1 MPLKSMTGFGRA
13 DAAGTA
19 GPIDGGWH
27 WEIRSVN
34 GRGLEPR
41 LRLPPG
47 YEPLETGVRDIIQ
60 RRLSRG
66 SLSIALVIDREVANG
81 GLTLNEEALT
91 RVVAAARR
99 ARDLVSAAADA
110 REVVDLRP
118 LTLEQILS
126 VRGVLESNDSGRA
139 REPDGEQQKL
149 LLAVLAIA
157 VDRLVASRI
166 EEGGRLG
173 IILNQAVTRI
183 SELTEAIAALPQR
196 RPEAIRQ
203 RLAEQLERLFQSQSR
218 LDEQRLHQEA
228 MLVATRIDVEEETA
242 RLRSHVAAASKLL
255 ASDEPVGRKLDFL
268 AQEFNREANTI
279 CSKSADVETTRL
291 GLELKAVIDQMREQV
306 QNIE

>member
-41 LRLPPG
+41 LRLPAG
-47 YEPLETGVRDIIQ
+47 YESIETGVRDIIQ

-66 SLSIALVIDREVANG
+66 SVSIALVIDRELANA

-99 ARDLVSAAADA
+99 ARDLVGAAADA

-118 LTLEQILS
+118 LTLDQILS
-126 VRGVLESNDSGRA
+126 VRGVLESNDSSRA
-139 REPDGEQQKL
+139 REPDGEQQKV

-157 VDRLVASRI
+157 VDRLIASRI

-173 IILNQAVTRI
+173 VILNQARYPHQRTHGGDR
-183 SELTEAIAALPQR
+183 SAAAAPAR
-196 RPEAIRQ
+196 GDPPTAGRAVGAAVPEP
-203 RLAEQLERLFQSQSR
+203 
-218 LDEQRLHQEA
+218 
-228 MLVATRIDVEEETA
+228 VATGRATAAPGGDAGGDKDRRRGGDRAPALARCCGQQAAGERRTGWPQA
-242 RLRSHVAAASKLL
+242 RLP
-255 ASDEPVGRKLDFL
+255 DPG
-268 AQEFNREANTI
+268 
-279 CSKSADVETTRL
+279 
-291 GLELKAVIDQMREQV
+291 V
-306 QNIE
+306 QPRGQHHLFESPPTSRRHGSGSNSRR